1 MIPKIRSLK
10 PLENYILH
18 VIFDDGK
25 NVLYDVKEDMN
36 QISEYKDLQNN
47 YGLFQQVKLDKSRTC
62 IYWND
67 TIDLPS
73 DIIYEYGIKTN
84 Q

>member
-1 MIPKIRSLK
+1 MIPKIKSLK

-62 IYWND
+62 IYWSD

>member
-36 QISEYKDLQNN
+36 QISKYKDLQNN